1 MCSQKFHNLETGIEV
16 SVYRGRVMLMKLEG
30 EVMKEARLC
39 SGWQAHFC
47 MKKVLGVTWMI
58 SQARIARAE
67 INNKYGLVHFKSGQD
82 WAGARAPL
90 HTITLF
96 ALFYI
101 RNCRGDFVYVLVKH
115 QVRIC
120 TCTCT

>member
-30 EVMKEARLC
+30 ELC

-67 INNKYGLVHFKSGQD
+67 INNKYGLVYFKSGQD
-82 WAGARAPL
+82 WAEARAPL
-90 HTITLF
+90 HISSLYLPCFISVIAAEILF
-96 ALFYI
+96 MF
-101 RNCRGDFVYVLVKH
+101 
-115 QVRIC
+115 
-120 TCTCT
+120 